1 MSDSTSQPSTP
12 DKLPKERSPSFPY
25 IGLSKAVERAAQ
37 LHSYAKRHDIR
48 VIDAAKP
55 VWDMGPKSSST
66 LQTVAALL
74 AFGLV
79 EGSGGGDGR
88 KIKLSDAGFRAVAD
102 PRPGAKEAALREIAL
117 KPKVIAEFRQQWGAE
132 RPADVIAIA
141 DLTVDRGFTSEGARS
156 FLRVYDDTIRYA
168 DDAVSDSATD
178 TKGQAE
184 DAAIDSPSSEIAV
197 GDLVRVEHG
206 GQIVFEKAKV
216 RAVHDHGGQLWAYV
230 EESESASLMSDL
242 TLLEKGAVVAV
253 APPPPM
259 PVARAPEQAVT
270 ANEGL
275 DRFTVDEGVVKIT
288 YPADMTVDSVT
299 DLEDFFALFIKKAK
313 RRAGAG

>member
-1 MSDSTSQPSTP
+1 MSDEATP
-12 DKLPKERSPSFPY
+12 APNSDKRPQERSPSFPN
-25 IGLSKAVERAAQ
+25 IGLTKAVERTEQ

-79 EGSGGGDGR
+79 ESSGGGDGR
-88 KIKLSDAGFRAVAD
+88 KIKLSDVGYRAVAD
-102 PRPGAKEAALREIAL
+102 PRPGVKEAALRELAL
-117 KPKVIAEFRQQWGAE
+117 KPKVLAEFRQQWGAD
-132 RPADVIAIA
+132 RPADIIALA
-141 DLTVDRGFTSEGARS
+141 DLTVDRGFTPEGARA

-168 DDAVSDSATD
+168 ADTDSDRNSD
-178 TKGQAE
+178 FNGLLN
-184 DAAIDSPSSEIAV
+184 DAAIDPPGSEIAV

-206 GQIVFEKAKV
+206 GQIVFETAKV
-216 RAVHDHGGQLWAYV
+216 RALYDHGGQSWAYV
-230 EESESASLMSDL
+230 EESESAAPMSDL
-242 TLLEKGAVVAV
+242 TLLEKAPASPVT
-253 APPPPM
+253 PPPPLPM
-259 PVARAPEQAVT
+259 ARSSEPPVQAG
-270 ANEGL
+270 EGM

-288 YPADMTVDSVT
+288 FPAEMTTNSVA